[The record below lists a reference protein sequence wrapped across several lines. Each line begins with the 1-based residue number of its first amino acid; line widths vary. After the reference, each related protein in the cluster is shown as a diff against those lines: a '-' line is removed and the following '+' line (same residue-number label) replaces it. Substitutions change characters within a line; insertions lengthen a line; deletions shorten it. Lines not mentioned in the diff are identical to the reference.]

1 MSSNQILVSII
12 IPTYK
17 GETTLEKL
25 IKELIQVFENYKIE
39 IIIVNDCSP
48 DHTHKICKKLID
60 EFPQSITYIQ
70 LSKNFGEHN
79 AVMAGLRNCDGDIAL
94 IMDDDYQNLPSE
106 ALKLAEHTIN
116 NDYDVVF
123 AKYKIKEDSFI
134 RNLMSKIA
142 NYCAVS
148 LIDKPK
154 DLYLSSFKCI
164 KRNLINEVI
173 KYTGPFPYIDG
184 LLLSKTHN
192 IGSCEAQHAARK
204 NSKSSYSLFKLGK
217 HFSNLIINFSTK
229 PIHLFSFL
237 GIIILLISIILL
249 IVTVIEKIINPDLPQ
264 GYSYLIGLIIFFSG
278 VQILFL
284 GLLGEYVGKILKNIN
299 KEDQYFISLIKKR
312 DK

>member
-1 MSSNQILVSII
+1 MLSDQILISII

-17 GETTLEKL
+17 GESTLEKL
-25 IKELIQVFENYKIE
+25 TRELIKVFEKYKIE

-48 DHTHKICKKLID
+48 DNTHEICKKLIN
-60 EFPQSITYIQ
+60 EFPKSITYIQ

-106 ALKLAEHTIN
+106 SLKLAEHTIN
-116 NDYDVVF
+116 NNYDVVF
-123 AKYKIKEDSFI
+123 TSYKIKEDSFI

-148 LIDKPK
+148 LINKPK
-154 DLYLSSFKCI
+154 NLYLSSFKSI
-164 KRNLINEVI
+164 KRNLINEVV

-184 LLLSKTHN
+184 LLLSKTNN
-192 IGSCEAQHAARK
+192 IGSCEVQHAARK
-204 NSKSSYSLFKLGK
+204 NSKSSYNLFKLGK

-229 PIHLFSFL
+229 PIHLFSSL
-237 GIIILLISIILL
+237 GIIILIISIILL
-249 IVTVIEKIINPDLPQ
+249 IITVIEKMINPDLPQ
-264 GYSYLIGLIIFFSG
+264 GYSYLISLIIFFSG